1 MALSYEAKNDYYV
14 LLGVEDN
21 ATAED
26 VKRAYRRKAKLMHP
40 DGHRSPELAT
50 QATQILN
57 RAYEVLSDA
66 RLRREYDEARAAHF
80 VRMNEAEIQRRVAS
94 ELAKRDGNA
103 RPRRR
108 RGRTQ
113 SSQGGSRRKGNT
125 ARVRRPEHAAVDMA
139 SVAPAGLF
147 TRVVQNKVG
156 DLMRDGRQLEAMLY
170 GVGAAMLDAWLG
182 VPLVIPT
189 KPATRSG

>member
-1 MALSYEAKNDYYV
+1 MTLSYEAKNDYYV

-21 ATAED
+21 VAAED
-26 VKRAYRRKAKLMHP
+26 VKRAYRRKAKLVHP

-50 QATQILN
+50 EATQILN

-80 VRMNEAEIQRRVAS
+80 VRMNETEIQRRVAS
-94 ELAKRDGNA
+94 ELAKRGGKA
-103 RPRRR
+103 RPGRR

-113 SSQGGSRRKGNT
+113 SSQEGSTRKRNT
-125 ARVRRPEHAAVDMA
+125 ARVRHRENAAVNMA
-139 SVAPAGLF
+139 SIAPAGLF

-156 DLMRDGRQLEAMLY
+156 DLMRDGRQLEAMLF

-182 VPLVIPT
+182 VPVAIPT
-189 KPATRSG
+189 NPATRSS